1 MFSTSFHDIS
11 QNLIIDSS
19 SSAMEGFGLY
29 YKLQYNNNNS
39 DDDDDRNS
47 KDDDSTVRY
56 MMMMM
61 MMM

>member
-29 YKLQYNNNNS
+29 NKLQYNNNS

-61 MMM
+61 IMM